1 MADLG
6 YFIGGPLHGQ
16 FRYTYDGR
24 QTIIAL
30 AQPIRS
36 LYLMRDDEDPGSLIE
51 IRKVVYRR
59 YTHPK
64 IIESIYLL
72 EGD

>member
-1 MADLG
+1 MVDVG

-16 FRYTYDGR
+16 FRAMQDSRG
-24 QTIIAL
+24 IIVAL

-36 LYLMRDDEDPGSLIE
+36 FYLIPDHEVSSSHIE

>member
-1 MADLG
+1 MQDSRG
-6 YFIGGPLHGQ
+6 
-16 FRYTYDGR
+16 
-24 QTIIAL
+24 IIVAL

-36 LYLMRDDEDPGSLIE
+36 FYLIPDHEVSSSHIE